1 MRSNRTGDREISYRK
16 LFARLLAFTVLVFF
30 SLFYLGHFITFM
42 IIGPVTVGEE
52 NRVILWIEILLCVF
66 IIVLAVSCFIGE
78 IRERG
83 PKNNKEGEGRSKL
96 KAK

>member
-30 SLFYLGHFITFM
+30 ALFYLGHFITFM

-52 NRVILWIEILLCVF
+52 NRIILWIEILLLVG

-78 IRERG
+78 IRERAL
-83 PKNNKEGEGRSKL
+83 KNNKESKRKFKL